1 MLTRVLVVQPLFS
14 VILDES
20 GEPVCTA
27 SSSSSSSSE
36 AVCTS
41 RMPLR
46 ERVGVNGQFWTL
58 LASLLQQAGTALPS
72 IMSEV
77 FALIS
82 AYTSTASGT
91 AVNESVGANGAILNA
106 LSGLFAKAVAELPTI
121 LPEILQLITLFGGSV
136 NVTPT
141 PAPANS

>member
-14 VILDES
+14 AILDES
-20 GEPVCTA
+20 GEPVSTA
-27 SSSSSSSSE
+27 SSE
-36 AVCTS
+36 AVCS
-41 RMPLR
+41 RMPAR

-72 IMSEV
+72 IMSEI

-91 AVNESVGANGAILNA
+91 AVGESVGANGAILNA
-106 LSGLFAKAVAELPTI
+106 LSGLFAKVAAELPTL
-121 LPEILQLITLFGGSV
+121 LPVILQLITLFGGSV
-136 NVTPT
+136 NVTPAPT
-141 PAPANS
+141 PANA

>member
-20 GEPVCTA
+20 GEPINTA
-27 SSSSSSSSE
+27 SSE
-36 AVCTS
+36 AVCS
-41 RMPLR
+41 RMPVR

-72 IMSEV
+72 ILQEV

-82 AYTSTASGT
+82 AYTSTPSST
-91 AVNESVGANGAILNA
+91 AVGESVGANGAILNA
-106 LSGLFAKAVAELPTI
+106 LSGLFAKAVAELPTL
-121 LPEILQLITLFGGSV
+121 LPVILQLITLFGGSV
-136 NVTPT
+136 AVAPTPT
-141 PAPANS
+141 PANA

>member
-20 GEPVCTA
+20 GDPVAQAGSEPVCA
-27 SSSSSSSSE
+27 
-36 AVCTS
+36 S
-41 RMPLR
+41 RMPAR

-91 AVNESVGANGAILNA
+91 AVGESVGANGAILNA